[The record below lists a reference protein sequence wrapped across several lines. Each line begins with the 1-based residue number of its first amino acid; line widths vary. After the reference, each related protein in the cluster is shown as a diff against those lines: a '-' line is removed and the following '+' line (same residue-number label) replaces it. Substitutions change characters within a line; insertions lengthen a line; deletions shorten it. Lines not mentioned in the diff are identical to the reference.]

1 MPNPRPTTS
10 PRAPRTSR
18 RVPIITWVGIVGTAL
33 LALAGFAST
42 GVWGMLMMIALV
54 ILPTTLYAVAFRRS
68 TWLRIPR
75 KRATAAIGAGIAL
88 AALIGSTSAY
98 GATHPLPDA
107 PAQVAAATTPSATT
121 AAKPKTSPTPTR
133 TVTPTP
139 TPSPTPTPVVTTKA
153 VTETSRIPFGS
164 TTVQSSTLARGTTT
178 VTTPGVRGVTTRTY
192 TVTYTDGVESG
203 RVLMSERVTTPP
215 VTQVTTVG
223 TYVAPAAPAAPAAPT
238 CSNGTYVNSA
248 GATVCRPEAASSAP
262 AGATAQCVDGAY
274 SYSQS
279 RRGTCSG
286 HGGVATWL

>member
-1 MPNPRPTTS
+1 MPNPRQTTS

-18 RVPIITWVGIVGTAL
+18 RVPVITWIGIVGTAV

-54 ILPTTLYAVAFRRS
+54 ILPTMLYAVAFRRS

-121 AAKPKTSPTPTR
+121 AAKPKTSPTPT
-133 TVTPTP
+133 VTPTT

-153 VTETSRIPFGS
+153 VTETSRIPFSS
-164 TTVQSSTLARGTTT
+164 TTVQSSTLAQGTTT
-178 VTTPGVRGVTTRTY
+178 VTTPGVRGVTTKTY
-192 TVTYTDGVESG
+192 TITYTDGVESG
-203 RVLMSERVTTPP
+203 RVLKSERVTTPP

-223 TYVAPAAPAAPAAPT
+223 IYVAPAVPAAPT

-262 AGATAQCVDGAY
+262 AGATAQCVDGVY